1 MILAL
6 FLSHDFMALSESLER
21 FFKKDCLFTIIR
33 NTNV

>member
-21 FFKKDCLFTIIR
+21 IFKKDYLFIIIG
-33 NTNV
+33 NTNL